1 MGYHSK
7 MAQNGF
13 HFSFYRDG
21 GGAAGRAGSAGSG
34 DVGVSGID
42 GLRPAY
48 KIILKYGFI
57 LIKAHIIFCL
67 VPDMLNSFDNGLFL

>member
-1 MGYHSK
+1 MD
-7 MAQNGF
+7 
-13 HFSFYRDG
+13 RDG
-21 GGAAGRAGSAGSG
+21 GGAAGTAGSG

-48 KIILKYGFI
+48 KIILKYVSI